1 MASKLKMTG
10 ELTQLKTQNAY
21 LLAQANDLKSALAKE
36 RKAKEVEQAA
46 KNVLRIEL
54 ATVRTGLAWAKRPLW
69 RKCWDYLRG
78 EKR

>member
-1 MASKLKMTG
+1 MASKL
-10 ELTQLKTQNAY
+10 ELNRRVQLLERTETVLRA
-21 LLAQANDLKSALAKE
+21 DLAKE

-69 RKCWDYLRG
+69 RKAWDYLKG
-78 EKR
+78 TKR